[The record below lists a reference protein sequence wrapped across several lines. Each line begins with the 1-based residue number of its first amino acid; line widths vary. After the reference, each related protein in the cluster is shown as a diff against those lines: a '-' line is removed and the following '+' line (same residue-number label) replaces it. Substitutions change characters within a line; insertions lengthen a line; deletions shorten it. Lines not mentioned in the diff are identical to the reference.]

1 MTTAQTIARYP
12 YGDPTKM
19 TWKRLSAALGTVLLA
34 PAALA
39 AQAAACNIELGKP
52 GQVKDAN
59 NALAKAALF
68 QGKPDQ
74 VTNAAKEAF
83 SKLQKDEAKVI
94 AQNPVGRAMV
104 MGMAFVELASLP
116 GGTAPMSRATIGL
129 PGEGDIDLVAA
140 ADSMFDLV
148 EAGNAACR
156 DQTEE
161 YRRKVYAALVN
172 ESVNMYNA
180 QNVDSAAALA
190 TRGLSIYDGYKLA
203 YIAYNIQGNVRQSK
217 DDLNGAVES
226 FTKMTDL
233 MKGDTALVE
242 ERKST
247 MTNLAQMMLGHAET
261 LEGEAKT
268 AKVKQAMDFLQK
280 YLEEFPGDAKAEGA
294 MARAQI
300 MSGDAGAAERVF
312 GAMAANPD
320 RYTPDQLFEAGVNA
334 ARADK
339 NKEAVSLFEA
349 GLKKNPYARDALF
362 NVALT
367 LQKVERTAD
376 AESYIRRLIDVDPEN
391 PEAYQI
397 FALNYQTTA
406 RGQKV
411 VIDSLRKVALDAAN
425 DKKTTTAQKNAVA
438 ARVKAEVEPREE
450 AYKATNDSLLKY
462 FNRYQNAKAKVTFNL
477 WSHDGAKHVLAG
489 NVDNLGEAPADF
501 VVKFD
506 FIDASGKV
514 IASKEAALAGIAAK
528 GSKSFRVEVDG
539 EGIIAFKYAPFSGS

>member
-1 MTTAQTIARYP
+1 
-12 YGDPTKM
+12 M
-19 TWKRLSAALGTVLLA
+19 TWKRLPAALGAVLLA

-68 QGKPDQ
+68 QGKADQ

-83 SKLQKDEAKVI
+83 AKLQKDEAKVI

-104 MGMAFVELASLP
+104 MGMAFTELAALP
-116 GGTAPMSRATIGL
+116 NGTTPAARASIGL
-129 PGEGDIDLVAA
+129 PGEGTIDLVAA

-148 EAGNAACR
+148 DASHPACR

-161 YRRKVYAALVN
+161 YRRKVYAGLVN

-180 QNVDSAAALA
+180 QNVDSALALA

-203 YIAYNIQGNVRQSK
+203 YIAYNIQGNVRQTK

-233 MKGDTALVE
+233 MKGDTTLVD
-242 ERKST
+242 ERKTT
-247 MTNLAQMMLGHAET
+247 MTNLAQMMLGHAEN

-268 AKVKQAMDFLQK
+268 AKVKQATAFLQK
-280 YLEEFPGDAKAEGA
+280 YLQEFPGDAKAEGA
-294 MARAQI
+294 LARAQI

-312 GAMAANPD
+312 GAMAANPEK
-320 RYTPDQLFEAGVNA
+320 YSAEQLFEAGVNA

-339 NKEAVSLFEA
+339 SKEAIALFEA
-349 GLKKNPYARDALF
+349 GLKKNPYSRDALF

-367 LQKVERTAD
+367 LQKVERGRD
-376 AESYIRRLIDVDPEN
+376 AEPYIRRLIEIDPEN
-391 PEAYQI
+391 PEAYQV
-397 FALNYQTTA
+397 FALNYQNQA
-406 RGQKV
+406 RGEKA
-411 VIDSLRKVALDAAN
+411 VIDSLRKAALDAAN
-425 DKKTTTAQKNAVA
+425 DKKTTNAQKNAIA
-438 ARVKAEVEPREE
+438 ARIKGELEPREA
-450 AYKATNDSLLKY
+450 AYKATNDSLLKH

-477 WSHDGAKHVLAG
+477 WSHDGAKHILGG

-506 FIDASGKV
+506 FIDAAGKV
-514 IASKEAALAGIAAK
+514 IASKEASLTAVAAK
-528 GSKSFRVEVDG
+528 GSKAFRLEVDG
-539 EGIIAFKYAPFSGS
+539 EGIVAFKYAPFSGS